1 MSIGKS
7 RLMIIGSNTD
17 HAEPPMSYH
26 LGAFAFKFKVMNRE
40 IKFRIWDIYKKC
52 FIPINKYGIITSDF
66 GAFGAMTNDWE
77 DYKEGEFFYK
87 HSQIASQYTG
97 LKDKN
102 GKEIY
107 EGDVLDWNST
117 IVECKWEKQACA
129 FWINWKRKV
138 DYKNEKVNHYDFMS
152 ATFSDGE
159 TYINETMEVIGNIY
173 ENPDLLPNTNN

>member
-1 MSIGKS
+1 
-7 RLMIIGSNTD
+7 MIIGSNTD

-40 IKFRIWDIYKKC
+40 IKFEILVRHKQSGNTFKDVLTLDELLARNGCYYNPSIQEIVYKR
-52 FIPINKYGIITSDF
+52 
-66 GAFGAMTNDWE
+66 
-77 DYKEGEFFYK
+77 
-87 HSQIASQYTG
+87 QYTG

-173 ENPDLLPNTNN
+173 ENPDLLHNTNN

>member
-1 MSIGKS
+1 
-7 RLMIIGSNTD
+7 
-17 HAEPPMSYH
+17 
-26 LGAFAFKFKVMNRE
+26 MNGWGNLKDKIMDIE
-40 IKFRIWDIYKKC
+40 IKFRQPIRNKNGDFIEWFYWDIYVSPA
-52 FIPINKYGIITSDF
+52 IQQNGLDTR
-66 GAFGAMTNDWE
+66 
-77 DYKEGEFFYK
+77 GE
-87 HSQIASQYTG
+87 SQQYTG

-173 ENPDLLPNTNN
+173 ENPNLL